1 MRYKFM
7 NLKNSFLFLF
17 VVSFFAFVFSD
28 DDPAWVESVSTSVE
42 STVTV
47 TSGGGDFAGDKSGFV
62 LGGGSGSIVTPEG
75 HIVTNCHVMGW
86 GKQRWAFI
94 RLNDGS
100 VQDAKLLF
108 NNCKIDVAILQI
120 VPEPGEEGTVWP
132 YVEFGNSDEVVPGEQ
147 VYAIGNPGDQSN
159 FTMYKDF
166 LLKNTVTAG
175 SVRDRVLSPQLVN
188 RMLGGNGAIGG
199 TSTVWDYGMEL
210 SHTFDTDA
218 TINGGNSGGPLFDES
233 GFQVGVNFAGSS
245 MLEGQ
250 NMAIVSNDASK
261 TLFDT
266 IEHGRVIYPW
276 LGLYVFMD
284 RMTLEWSDDIGIQ
297 GRNPL
302 GGGGA
307 FTGREGYDRA
317 SDTFVKQ
324 ARNKVKTPFEIHDI
338 YPNSPSDQAGLRKGD
353 KVLEIAWDVNAD
365 GKITKSEMKMPKDA
379 FEARFWIR
387 SLDKGVKV
395 ILSVD
400 RGGQIFNV
408 PLLLGEQPG
417 AGEFAGGTL

>member
-1 MRYKFM
+1 M
-7 NLKNSFLFLF
+7 NFKNSLF
-17 VVSFFAFVFSD
+17 VLFAVAFFAFVFGE
-28 DDPAWVESVSTSVE
+28 DDPKWVENVNTSVQ

-47 TSGGGDFAGDKSGFV
+47 TAGGGDYAGDKSGFV

-100 VQDAKLLF
+100 VEDAKLLF
-108 NNCKIDVAILQI
+108 NNCKIDIAILQI
-120 VPEPGEEGTVWP
+120 VPEPGEEGKVFP
-132 YVEFGNSDEVVPGEQ
+132 YVKFGDSDEVVAGEQ
-147 VYAIGNPGDQSN
+147 VYAIGNPGDSSN

-199 TSTVWDYGMEL
+199 TSTVWDYGTEL

-218 TINGGNSGGPLFDES
+218 TINGGNSGGPLFDEN

-250 NMAIVSNDASK
+250 NMAIVSNDAKK
-261 TLFDT
+261 TLLDT
-266 IEHGRVIYPW
+266 IDHGRVVYPW
-276 LGLYVFMD
+276 LGLYVFID
-284 RMTLEWSDDIGIQ
+284 RMTLEWSDEIGIQ

-302 GGGGA
+302 GGGMGA
-307 FTGREGYDRA
+307 FGGREAWDRA
-317 SDTFVKQ
+317 SDTFARQ
-324 ARNKVKTPFEIHDI
+324 ARNQVKTPFEVFDV
-338 YPNSPSDQAGLRKGD
+338 YPESPSYKAGLRQGD
-353 KVLEIAWDVNAD
+353 KILEIAWDMNDD

-387 SLDKGVKV
+387 SLDKNIKV
-395 ILSVD
+395 ILSVE
-400 RGGQIFNV
+400 RNGQVFNV
-408 PLLLGEQPG
+408 PVVLGEQPG
-417 AGEFAGGTL
+417 EGQFAGGTL